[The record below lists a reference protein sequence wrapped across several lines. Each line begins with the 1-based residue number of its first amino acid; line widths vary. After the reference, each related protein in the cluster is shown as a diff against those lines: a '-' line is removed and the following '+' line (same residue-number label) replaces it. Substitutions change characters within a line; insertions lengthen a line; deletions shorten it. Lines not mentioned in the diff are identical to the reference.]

1 MNNKFIAVTN
11 RVQEN
16 DIIASDLGVKYDVGD
31 VVFDAM
37 ETEGEIYVVAE
48 TMAAAQRAVEVIEF
62 DFDLELTQ
70 IVQHIVDGVHTLERY
85 KDQGFAD
92 DVFAYIEKES
102 KGEVDMRKGV
112 VNGVVKDNE
121 EEQVKMMMELAGF
134 KIGMKIGTK
143 LGEIEIR
150 GFDATADGVMVR
162 VQAEGKKPIK
172 VHAKELKAM
181 MEANLQE
188 DVVAG
193 QVAFEGQSQVP
204 TSASAEDEAMARIQN
219 TAKQTIKNEMK
230 NEEEVKMTKTMT
242 TAQQVANLE
251 AAKQFM
257 AGVEGKMVGA
267 QKAPAKKEETKAT
280 QTQTNKEEMV
290 NVNNGTV
297 GTIEVAGR
305 QSVGRKESGNLN
317 NNTATKKENGAM
329 VKNEA
334 VVNNGGRQNAG
345 AAAGRQSAGVKVNF
359 SAVNAVAPA
368 NARLNWDESVRGTV
382 AKKETAAM
390 PWYLNAANYPAL
402 NDMASVLVTRKH
414 EDLGI
419 TGINLLNPKNEL
431 AYENHNIE
439 AIVEVVFGKGI
450 NLRFRVERNQWK
462 SEKSVAD
469 LRSSNVVWEEKWN
482 AESFRKELT
491 PSYAFA
497 RKNNVDLQVEC
508 CGVKH
513 DAAIGDVV
521 TCEKCGAEHKVN
533 MTASYTVKK
542 QNGQLEERASK
553 VNYFG
558 WTKTTLGNFNIDVD
572 KNVVA
577 IAMAFAQF
585 ALGFEMYGLLTVE
598 EEDMVLDA
606 LEGKN

>member
-37 ETEGEIYVVAE
+37 ETEGEIYVVAD
-48 TMAAAQRAVEVIEF
+48 TMAAAQHAVEVIEF

-70 IVQHIVDGVHTLERY
+70 IIQHIVDGVHTLERY

-102 KGEVDMRKGV
+102 KGGVDMRKGV
-112 VNGVVKDNE
+112 VNGVVKNNE
-121 EEQVKMMMELAGF
+121 EEQVKMMMESAGF
-134 KIGMKIGTK
+134 TVGMEIATK
-143 LGEIEIR
+143 LGTMTIR
-150 GFDATADGVMVR
+150 GFEATADGVLVR
-162 VQAEGKKPIK
+162 VQAEGKPPVK
-172 VHAKELKAM
+172 VHASQLKAM
-181 MEANLQE
+181 IAADVEEAKTS
-188 DVVAG
+188 VK
-193 QVAFEGQSQVP
+193 VAFEGQSQVP
-204 TSASAEDEAMARIQN
+204 TSVSAEDEAMARIQN
-219 TAKQTIKNEMK
+219 SAKQTIKNEMK

-242 TAQQVANLE
+242 TAQQVANLS
-251 AAKQFM
+251 AAQQFM
-257 AGVEGKMVGA
+257 ASVEGKMVGA
-267 QKAPAKKEETKAT
+267 QKPAKKEEVKAT
-280 QTQTNKEEMV
+280 ETQTNKEEMV
-290 NVNNGTV
+290 KVVGTV
-297 GTIEVAGR
+297 QMGGR
-305 QSVGRKESGNLN
+305 NNAGRKESGNLN
-317 NNTATKKENGAM
+317 KNTAVKEENGAM
-329 VKNEA
+329 VKKEA
-334 VVNNGGRQNAG
+334 AVGRNNAG
-345 AAAGRQSAGVKVNF
+345 TNAGRQSTGMKVNF
-359 SAVNAVAPA
+359 GAVSAAPA
-368 NARLNWDESVRGTV
+368 NARLTWDDSVRGTMT
-382 AKKETAAM
+382 KKETASM

-414 EDLGI
+414 EELGI
-419 TGINLLNPKNEL
+419 TGINLLNPKSEL
-431 AYENHNIE
+431 AYENHNIL

-450 NLRFRVERNQWK
+450 NLRFRVEQNQWK

-491 PSYAFA
+491 PAYAFA

-521 TCEKCGAEHKVN
+521 KCEKCGAEHNVN